1 MGGRQAKG
9 VLRGKE
15 TKGKRNKNSPL
26 ILQRREGRAGSRG
39 ICAEV
44 GPEAQ
49 TSPATQPQMSS
60 PETPVSPPHT
70 AAQVLTTELHVGGQA
85 HRPRAHQRNP
95 HNPGGPAGGPAHL
108 LADHH
113 RPGVT
118 RGLVRAQL
126 LPDTPV
132 TPPAAAHTG
141 LAPARSTAMG
151 QASARGSPGSGGRG
165 GWGRDSLRRRAELSD
180 GYTVIDREP
189 SFGNHHSTEPELH
202 AHGHVVCKVG
212 ERARAEEWG

>member
-1 MGGRQAKG
+1 M
-9 VLRGKE
+9 LRGKE

-49 TSPATQPQMSS
+49 TSPAAQPQTSS
-60 PETPVSPPHT
+60 PKTPVSPPHT
-70 AAQVLTTELHVGGQA
+70 AARVLTPEPRVGRQA
-85 HRPRAHQRNP
+85 HRPRASRETRTTLW
-95 HNPGGPAGGPAHL
+95 GPAGGPAHL
-108 LADHH
+108 MAKHH
-113 RPGVT
+113 GPSVT

-141 LAPARSTAMG
+141 LAPAQSTAMG
-151 QASARGSPGSGGRG
+151 QGSPWGGGRG
-165 GWGRDSLRRRAELSD
+165 WGAGRNSLCRRAELSD
-180 GYTVIDREP
+180 CYTVIDRQR

-202 AHGHVVCKVG
+202 AHGHVVCKSG
-212 ERARAEEWG
+212 ERARAEDRG